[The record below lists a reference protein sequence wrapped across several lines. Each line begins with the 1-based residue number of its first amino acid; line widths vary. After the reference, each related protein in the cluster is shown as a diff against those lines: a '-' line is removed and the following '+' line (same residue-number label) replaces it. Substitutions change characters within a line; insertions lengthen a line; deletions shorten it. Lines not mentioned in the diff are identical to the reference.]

1 MGRIKTSAENF
12 AIYSGEVAQLHSCSL
27 PSGRVRFDEWTAVLY
42 FPDFCVCN
50 LNFFS
55 YLCTEIHN
63 ISNSISDENMAEKE
77 VRTYHCN
84 DCGNTIYRH
93 EVFCSKC
100 GKLLD
105 RFDFED

>member
-1 MGRIKTSAENF
+1 
-12 AIYSGEVAQLHSCSL
+12 
-27 PSGRVRFDEWTAVLY
+27 
-42 FPDFCVCN
+42 
-50 LNFFS
+50 
-55 YLCTEIHN
+55 
-63 ISNSISDENMAEKE
+63 MAEKE

-105 RFDFED
+105 QFDFED